1 MSWGKKKIFLAV
13 SDLNCM
19 IFIFL
24 FRNSSNNTW
33 AHPTSLCRTVE
44 MSKILGNPQPTCF
57 QLHCSCFERAV
68 LNFDSTQFAIPDSPP
83 GTVPEPTRLQT
94 LSTRAFHPCPC
105 KAPPASS
112 FFWNALL
119 PSLKS

>member
-68 LNFDSTQFAIPDSPP
+68 LNFDSTQFAIPDPHREQCQNQPDSKLCPQEP
-83 GTVPEPTRLQT
+83 FILVPARL
-94 LSTRAFHPCPC
+94 
-105 KAPPASS
+105 
-112 FFWNALL
+112 LL
-119 PSLKS
+119 PVPFSGMPYCHL